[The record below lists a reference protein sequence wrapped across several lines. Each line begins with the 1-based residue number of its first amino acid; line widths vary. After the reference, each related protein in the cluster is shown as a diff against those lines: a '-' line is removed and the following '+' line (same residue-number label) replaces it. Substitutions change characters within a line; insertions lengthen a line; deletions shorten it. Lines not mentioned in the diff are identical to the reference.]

1 MPKISKVGKFRK
13 TAAATAAALGGGSSS
28 GKKKSSSATPGE
40 VDWVRVPSKKSLQQE
55 SALETESSKT
65 DTTATSKKNKKN
77 QKDSSASADVSQ
89 QDSALSRGQRKRQA
103 KREQYLKKEKM
114 ILSSLKLKKEDE
126 QKKRIDG
133 LDALKAAL
141 LETVQEK
148 PGTPNDDN
156 EATVPEKPKPLT
168 SNKAKQK
175 ILASEL
181 THMGLVMQ
189 HPAFQANPF
198 EAIQEH
204 LRNSLAKQGKQQQAA
219 TAVKIKEEQ
228 EAAQQRKQ
236 EKKERMSVAKK
247 HKKTKRKF
255 KATRSRSKK

>member
-40 VDWVRVPSKKSLQQE
+40 VDWVRVPSNKSLQQE
-55 SALETESSKT
+55 SALETESSKN

-126 QKKRIDG
+126 QRKRIDG

-141 LETVQEK
+141 METVQEK
-148 PGTPNDDN
+148 PGAPDDN
-156 EATVPEKPKPLT
+156 EAVVPEKPKPLT

-175 ILASEL
+175 TLASEL